1 MKNMKYDIIR
11 PIAMTVIAIGSL
23 KNAEDRTELLNGN
36 LWLWFI
42 LIVFIASWVGF
53 FVRKSKENKK

>member
-1 MKNMKYDIIR
+1 
-11 PIAMTVIAIGSL
+11 MTVIAIGSL

-42 LIVFIASWVGF
+42 LIVFIASWVVF
-53 FVRKSKENKK
+53 FVRKSKENKKVNS

>member
-1 MKNMKYDIIR
+1 MKYALLR

-42 LIVFIASWVGF
+42 LIVFIASWVVF
-53 FVRKSKENKK
+53 FVRKSKENKKVNS